1 MAGEEEKKAAGG
13 EEEEKGC
20 WASFCEGVT
29 NCFLGVAGAILWI
42 I

>member
-1 MAGEEEKKAAGG
+1 MGEEEKKAAGG

-29 NCFLGVAGAILWI
+29 NCCLGVAGAILWI